1 MSSIPQEV
9 HYTYED
15 YKNFPDGLR
24 CKIIDGRVHD
34 MTPAPSTKHQ
44 QVTGKI
50 FRLIGN
56 HLSAGHPCRVYISPT
71 DVVLVDD
78 QVVQPDVL
86 VVLRAPAKVRDA
98 ASASGAPDVVF
109 EVLSPNTEIMD
120 RGPQDREI
128 YEQFGVREYHLV
140 HVNLEFVE
148 RYILCRR
155 FLWTAA
161 DLPGRA
167 DLYHRRRRPGNHRFG
182 PVCRVGAAQ

>member
-1 MSSIPQEV
+1 MSSIPQKV

-15 YKNFPDGLR
+15 YKNFSDELR
-24 CKIIDGRVHD
+24 CEIIDGRVHD

-86 VVLRAPAKVRDA
+86 VVCERSKVREA
-98 ASASGAPDVVF
+98 AIFGAPDVVF
-109 EVLSPNTEIMD
+109 AVLSPNTEIMD
-120 RGPQDREI
+120 RGRKMEI

-140 HVNLEFVE
+140 HVDLEFVE
-148 RYILCRR
+148 RYVLNAGSYGRPRIYRGEQAFTIDAIGLEIS
-155 FLWTAA
+155 AA
-161 DLPGRA
+161 DLFA
-167 DLYHRRRRPGNHRFG
+167 E
-182 PVCRVGAAQ
+182 